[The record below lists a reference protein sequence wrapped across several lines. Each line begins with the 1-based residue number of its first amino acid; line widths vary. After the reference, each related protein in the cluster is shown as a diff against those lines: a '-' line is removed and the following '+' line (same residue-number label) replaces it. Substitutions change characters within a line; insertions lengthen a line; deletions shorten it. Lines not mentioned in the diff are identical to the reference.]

1 MMTMPVMTISTKNLP
16 KISGKPANTVA
27 INKEI
32 ALGASLQEQKNK
44 VLGSTTAFTNI
55 SAILGRSGYK
65 KEKDNLS
72 DVVLG

>member
-16 KISGKPANTVA
+16 KISGKPTTVA
-27 INKEI
+27 INKDI

>member
-16 KISGKPANTVA
+16 KISGKPTNTVA

-44 VLGSTTAFTNI
+44 FKDELIT
-55 SAILGRSGYK
+55 GY
-65 KEKDNLS
+65 
-72 DVVLG
+72 

>member
-16 KISGKPANTVA
+16 KISGKPNTVA
-27 INKEI
+27 INKDI